1 MIGFKDDKGEYIV
14 NPEADTKLIP
24 GSKIIVLGR
33 PEQIDKLNSEYDI
46 AIE

>member
-1 MIGFKDDKGEYIV
+1 MV

-33 PEQIDKLNSEYDI
+33 PEQIQKLNSEYNI
-46 AIE
+46 A